1 MISSSMQS
9 CNHDR
14 SSDASKLR
22 SKQRNQIEGARN
34 IFHSFLATASIHN
47 GKKKKKKKKRP
58 KNRGDRDG
66 NDQAPI

>member
-47 GKKKKKKKKRP
+47 GKKKKKRP
-58 KNRGDRDG
+58 KIRGDRDG

>member
-47 GKKKKKKKKRP
+47 GKKKKKKRP
-58 KNRGDRDG
+58 KIRGDRDG